1 MGKSLNETGHIWT
14 TQVHWYRPSDFIS
27 SNISE
32 IDINKYIKIN
42 EDMTLSNKKS
52 IKNIST
58 ASPNT
63 ISSDNIHQ
71 KPFTIILNN

>member
-32 IDINKYIKIN
+32 IDINKHIKIN
-42 EDMTLSNKKS
+42 EDMT
-52 IKNIST
+52 
-58 ASPNT
+58 
-63 ISSDNIHQ
+63 
-71 KPFTIILNN
+71 